1 MCSRSLPPE
10 VNCSDWR
17 NKVDNMN
24 DKSKQAI
31 FNLPNT
37 LTLFRIACIPLL
49 VILLFFPRKTTSFL
63 AALVFAL
70 ASISD
75 LLDGFIARRRQLVTT
90 LGKFLDPLADKL
102 VVSAALIM
110 LIPLGRVPA
119 WMVVVIVGR
128 ELAITGLR
136 TVAGSEG
143 KVISADYLGKQKMVF
158 QIVAILG
165 LLLHYEYYGVNFHA
179 VGMFFMWLAVVMTL
193 WSGFNYFR
201 NFWHMLEEKEA
212 DQSHSD

>member
-1 MCSRSLPPE
+1 MSGIG
-10 VNCSDWR
+10 
-17 NKVDNMN
+17 K
-24 DKSKQAI
+24 KSI
-31 FNLPNT
+31 FNLPNS
-37 LTLFRIACIPLL
+37 LTLFRVACIPLL
-49 VILLFFPRKTTSFL
+49 VILLFFPHKTTSFL

-75 LLDGFIARRRQLVTT
+75 LLDGFLARRQHLVTT
-90 LGKFLDPLADKL
+90 FGQFLDPLADKL

-136 TVAGSEG
+136 IVAVTEG
-143 KVISADYLGKQKMVF
+143 KVISADELGKKKMVF
-158 QIVAILG
+158 QIVAVLG
-165 LLLHYEYYGVNFHA
+165 LLLHYDYYGVNFHI
-179 VGMFFMWLAVVMTL
+179 VGMFFMWLAVIVTL

-201 NFWHMLEEKEA
+201 RFWDVLEENEEESTDSEHGA
-212 DQSHSD
+212 

>member
-1 MCSRSLPPE
+1 MSA
-10 VNCSDWR
+10 
-17 NKVDNMN
+17 KGT
-24 DKSKQAI
+24 KSI
-31 FNLPNT
+31 FNLPNS
-37 LTLFRIACIPLL
+37 LTLFRIACIPVL
-49 VILLFFPRKTTSFL
+49 VLLLFFPHKATSFL
-63 AALVFAL
+63 AAVVFGL

-75 LLDGFIARRRQLVTT
+75 LLDGFLARRQQLVTN

-110 LIPLGRVPA
+110 LIPLGRAPA

-136 TVAGSEG
+136 SVAVSEG
-143 KVISADYLGKQKMVF
+143 KVISADELGKKKMVF

-165 LLLHYEYYGVNFHA
+165 LLLHYEYFGINFHA
-179 VGMFFMWLAVVMTL
+179 VGMFFLWLAVALTL

-201 NFWHMLEEKEA
+201 RFWHVLEENESDLA
-212 DQSHSD
+212 DS

>member
-1 MCSRSLPPE
+1 
-10 VNCSDWR
+10 
-17 NKVDNMN
+17 MN
-24 DKSKQAI
+24 DEGKQAI

-49 VILLFFPRKTTSFL
+49 VVLLFFPNKTTSFL
-63 AALVFAL
+63 ATLVFAL

-75 LLDGFIARRRQLVTT
+75 LLDGFFARRRQLVTT

-136 TVAGSEG
+136 TVAVSEG

-179 VGMFFMWLAVVMTL
+179 VGMFFMWLAVIMTL

-201 NFWHMLEEKEA
+201 NFWHVLEENDSNSA
-212 DQSHSD
+212 DS

>member
-1 MCSRSLPPE
+1 M
-10 VNCSDWR
+10 
-17 NKVDNMN
+17 
-24 DKSKQAI
+24 
-31 FNLPNT
+31 FG
-37 LTLFRIACIPLL
+37 
-49 VILLFFPRKTTSFL
+49 
-63 AALVFAL
+63 L

-75 LLDGFIARRRQLVTT
+75 LLDGFLARRRKLVTT

-136 TVAGSEG
+136 TVAVSEG
-143 KVISADYLGKQKMVF
+143 QVISADYLGKQKMVF

-179 VGMFFMWLAVVMTL
+179 VGMFFMWVAVIMTL

-201 NFWHMLEEKEA
+201 SFWHVLQENEEKST
-212 DQSHSD
+212 DGG

>member
-1 MCSRSLPPE
+1 M
-10 VNCSDWR
+10 
-17 NKVDNMN
+17 
-24 DKSKQAI
+24 
-31 FNLPNT
+31 
-37 LTLFRIACIPLL
+37 
-49 VILLFFPRKTTSFL
+49 
-63 AALVFAL
+63 AAVVFAL

-75 LLDGFIARRRQLVTT
+75 LLDGFLARRQQLVTT
-90 LGKFLDPLADKL
+90 FGQFLDPLADKL

-136 TVAGSEG
+136 SVAVTEG
-143 KVISADYLGKQKMVF
+143 KVITADELGKKKMVF

-165 LLLHYEYYGVNFHA
+165 LLLHYEYYGINFHA
-179 VGMFFMWLAVVMTL
+179 VGMFFMWVAVILTL

-201 NFWHMLEEKEA
+201 SFWHVLEENETESA
-212 DQSHSD
+212 DS